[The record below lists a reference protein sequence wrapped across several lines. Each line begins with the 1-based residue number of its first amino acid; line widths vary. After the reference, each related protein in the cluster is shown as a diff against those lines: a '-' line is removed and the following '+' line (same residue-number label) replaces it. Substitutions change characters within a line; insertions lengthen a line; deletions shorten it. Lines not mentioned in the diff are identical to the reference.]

1 MKRRF
6 EVRIADS
13 TFSYIENFAKEN
25 NINKTKSLEKIV
37 KQHSQI
43 EGDMRTNFAKLLA
56 KEVGIEI
63 KKDLT
68 RIRLGTNTA
77 DKNSQIIIELLQGIY
92 AHHDI
97 QECITTDLIK
107 LKGIEQAEDTVKKR
121 IEGYRQRNLEKNSR

>member
-1 MKRRF
+1 MKKMYQFRLT
-6 EVRIADS
+6 EE
-13 TFSYIENFAKEN
+13 TNNYIENFAKEN

-37 KQHSQI
+37 KHHSQI

-92 AHHDI
+92 AHDDI
-97 QECITTDLIK
+97 QECTTTDLIK
-107 LKGIEQAEDTVKKR
+107 LKGIEQAEATVKKR

>member
-92 AHHDI
+92 AHDDI

-107 LKGIEQAEDTVKKR
+107 LKGIEQAEATVKKR

>member
-1 MKRRF
+1 MKKMHQFRLTY
-6 EVRIADS
+6 E
-13 TFSYIENFAKEN
+13 THNYIENFAKEN
-25 NINKTKSLEKIV
+25 NIAKTKSLEKIV
-37 KQHSQI
+37 KKHSQI
-43 EGDMRTNFAKLLA
+43 EGDMRTNFVKLLA

-77 DKNSQIIIELLQGIY
+77 DKNSQIIIELLQGID

-107 LKGIEQAEDTVKKR
+107 VKGIEQAEATVKKR